1 MYSGGHHGSEIF
13 RIAREKKQKAERKI
27 KQRDFLE
34 GGYLIYGGVSDN
46 SYLFILVEG

>member
-1 MYSGGHHGSEIF
+1 VDRRFFDLSGK
-13 RIAREKKQKAERKI
+13 KKQKAERKR
-27 KQRDFLE
+27 KRWDFLE